1 MVSKES
7 DSGNKEFNAEKL
19 EYFGNRDG
27 VGIRKCDSI
36 RRISRAQYM
45 RTGKHAHVIQ

>member
-7 DSGNKEFNAEKL
+7 DSENKEFNAEKL

-27 VGIRKCDSI
+27 VGIRKCEFEGFLGLNTCVLENTH
-36 RRISRAQYM
+36 M
-45 RTGKHAHVIQ
+45 